1 MSSINNII
9 SKKIVSTIVKDGKS
23 VVVSAAT
30 ETSHWKR
37 PDSMAQKVGSVLKE
51 SLESW
56 GGKLPEDTKEVCS
69 RLEHYVTDAAT
80 WLILVFRESDHK
92 SDADKRDHIT
102 AVCFDSKDQGKTI
115 HVPVKKTESGIT

>member
-69 RLEHYVTDAAT
+69 R
-80 WLILVFRESDHK
+80 ESDHK